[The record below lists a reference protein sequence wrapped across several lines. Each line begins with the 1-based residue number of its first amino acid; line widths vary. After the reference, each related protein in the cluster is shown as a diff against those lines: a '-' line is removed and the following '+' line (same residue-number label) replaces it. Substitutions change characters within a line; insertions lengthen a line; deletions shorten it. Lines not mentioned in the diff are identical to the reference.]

1 MKTLLKRKKRF
12 PTLPSVA
19 EKGREKMKKLKIIVT
34 IILCMCVIGIQA
46 QKSKNQSQKTN
57 SNSEALDLSK
67 LSEVLNSDEVKN
79 LGNQLTK
86 MMGKLNEQTKNNDN
100 GETKKF
106 NDIILEEN
114 GKKISLVQ
122 TFINASKEVN
132 GAFNKA
138 MEAEKARYKKMS
150 YQEFKEEFKGAEF
163 PDGVSKDAVT
173 RELYNEMQKNDGDII
188 KAVSIVSER
197 HKK

>member
-1 MKTLLKRKKRF
+1 MKTLLKRKKGF
-12 PTLPSVA
+12 PTVPSVA

-46 QKSKNQSQKTN
+46 QKTENQTQKTN

-67 LSEVLNSDEVKN
+67 LSEVLNSDEMKS
-79 LGNQLTK
+79 LGNQFTK
-86 MMGKLNEQTKNNDN
+86 MMGELNKQTKNNDS
-100 GETKKF
+100 GETKKY

-132 GAFNKA
+132 EAFNKV

-150 YQEFKEEFKGAEF
+150 YQEFKEEFKGAYF
-163 PDGVSKDAVT
+163 PDEVNKEAIT
-173 RELYNEMQKNDGDII
+173 RELYNEVQKNDGDII